1 MAGPSISYDIGYSG
15 VVKLGDSQVLATGG
29 NVSIQHTPLYTSG
42 VWGAGW
48 YNATEKI
55 SFAPNYVTLTSS
67 VNYQLTQGITTTLED
82 WAFKKRNV
90 PKKVTIYPNGIAGYS
105 GSAYCTGCS
114 FSCSQDAIVSGDIS
128 LKSGEVKSTIK
139 SNGSN
144 GSSNTMTSNDS
155 IGSGSLSA
163 VSKDYMCVYP
173 FWATAV
179 YFSTATNNTERTP
192 PSNAENLGTL
202 QADTLDWSASYTSDL
217 VFVMTCCG
225 TSDSGGSSGGVI
237 EAKYCCLGTMQA
249 SGSITLFKINQHLV
263 AQNIR
268 NCRNIRI
275 KMNKADG
282 KSACQIVFGKVLLQS
297 GSTDLQTGT
306 SLIQSSFNFTALGNG
321 SQPPMGFDALN
332 P

>member
-15 VVKLGDSQVLATGG
+15 VVKLGGSQVLATGG
-29 NVSIQHTPLYTSG
+29 NVSVQHTPLYTSG

-55 SFAPNYVTLTSS
+55 TFAPNYVTLSSS
-67 VNYQLTQGITTTLED
+67 VNYQLTNGITSTLED
-82 WAFKKRNV
+82 WAFKARNV
-90 PKKVTIYPNGIAGYS
+90 PKTVTIYPNGIAGYE

-128 LKSGEVKSTIK
+128 LKSGDVKSKIK

-144 GSSNTMTSNDS
+144 GSSNTMTASNS
-155 IGSGSLSA
+155 TGSGSLST
-163 VSKDYMCVYP
+163 VSDDYMCVYP

-179 YFSTATNNTERTP
+179 YFSTASNNTDRSTP
-192 PSNAENLGTL
+192 TSTGTL
-202 QADTLDWSASYTSDL
+202 QADTLDWNASYTSDL

-225 TSDSGGSSGGVI
+225 KKDSGGSSGEVI

-249 SGSITLFKINQHLV
+249 SGSVTLFKISQHLV

-268 NCRNIRI
+268 NCRNVYISM
-275 KMNKADG
+275 KKTDG
-282 KSACQIVFGKVLLQS
+282 TDECQIKFGKVLLQS

-321 SQPPMGFDALN
+321 SQPPMGFKTV
-332 P
+332 